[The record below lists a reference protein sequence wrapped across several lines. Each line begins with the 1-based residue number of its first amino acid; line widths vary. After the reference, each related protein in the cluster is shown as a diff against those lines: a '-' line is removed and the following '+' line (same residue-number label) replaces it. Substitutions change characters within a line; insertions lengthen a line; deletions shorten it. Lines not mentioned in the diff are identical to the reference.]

1 MIDNYRGGY
10 AKALLDIRT
19 MFEKDSFWI
28 GIKSV
33 KKARKQAV
41 SFLTM
46 LLANPQMLDY
56 FMQYGSVDFAVSV
69 DGECRPYP
77 DIKRYSQEVP

>member
-1 MIDNYRGGY
+1 MFDNFRGGY
-10 AKALLDIRT
+10 FKALLDIRT
-19 MFEKDSFWI
+19 MFEKDNFWI

-46 LLANPQMLDY
+46 LLKEPQMLDY
-56 FMQYGSVDFAVSV
+56 FMQYGSIDFAVSV

-77 DIKRYSQEVP
+77 DKKKID